1 MVARSD
7 NRVVDTLAAIERA
20 PSVLKVKEA
29 FRQFAECY
37 GFTTFMCADPPLA
50 ETNDAGSILFDEWP
64 PAWRRR
70 YLQRKYVYRD
80 PMVLEIHRTEHPFL
94 WADVLE
100 RRQYARRD
108 QAIVFEA
115 AEWGMRVGFVVP
127 MHLTGGRVHTMTMAG
142 ASPRTD
148 LQARAELHLISMY
161 AHARAMRLRQDDPE
175 EPLRLTKRERE
186 VLQLVSTGKSDW
198 EIGVI
203 LNISASAVHK
213 HVENVK
219 HRLDVSTRVQ
229 AVVAAIRSGEIAL

>member
-1 MVARSD
+1 MFAFDAEGAAAFNDR
-7 NRVVDTLAAIERA
+7 LAALWPQLREELQAFVMA
-20 PSVLKVKEA
+20 PAEMKAVLA
-29 FRQFAECY
+29 AA
-37 GFTTFMCADPPLA
+37 GGPTACAVP
-50 ETNDAGSILFDEWP
+50 FDEWP
-64 PAWRRR
+64 QAWRRR

-80 PMVLEIHRTEHPFL
+80 PMVLELHRTEHPFL

-100 RRQYARRD
+100 RRQYATRD

-161 AHARAMRLRQDDPE
+161 AHARAMRLGQNDPE
-175 EPLRLTKRERE
+175 EPLRLTKRERD

-203 LNISASAVHK
+203 LGISASAVHK

-219 HRLDVSTRVQ
+219 RRLDVGTRMQ
-229 AVVAAIRSGEIAL
+229 AVVAGIRSGEIAL